1 MSNFRSYKLFSAAGV
16 KGENSGK
23 WPITE
28 AKKNEDRWTLVH
40 SPKNQ
45 PDKLHDEHAT
55 TEGVQISVTSCVIRN
70 YTNCCNVLQSNQEK
84 EDGYI
89 FWCNVSAKQEDKLVV
104 ASTVLVTKPLSIHL
118 GILCSE

>member
-1 MSNFRSYKLFSAAGV
+1 VQLVS
-16 KGENSGK
+16 KGK
-23 WPITE
+23 
-28 AKKNEDRWTLVH
+28 TLVNDQSLKPRRMKTNGLWC